1 MMDTVL
7 SRTALMEH
15 ILSLVDDPESRVK
28 ELGAVLEWDPSLS
41 KSVTRQAAVSY
52 GLPLPACTLNLA
64 LALLGSRVVKETVRF
79 AITRRATQDLV
90 MGVFDM
96 DGSRLARAA
105 EEPQSGPVPELHLG
119 ALEEQIEA
127 GLDLLTPDMRV
138 VLALH
143 YYEALSLATIARV
156 LGKPVEDVKNLKDQA
171 LCRLSTV
178 FGQRQSHQSEEFRQ

>member
-1 MMDTVL
+1 MENVL

-52 GLPLPACTLNLA
+52 GLPVPACTLNLA
-64 LALLGSRVVKETVRF
+64 LALLGGRVVKETVRY

-90 MGVFDM
+90 MGVYDM
-96 DGSRLARAA
+96 ESVRAA
-105 EEPQSGPVPELHLG
+105 QAPAEPGPGPAPELHCG
-119 ALEEQIEA
+119 ALEEQVEA

-143 YYEALSLATIARV
+143 YYEALSLATIGRV
-156 LGKPVEDVKNLKDQA
+156 LGRPVDDVKSLKEQA

-178 FGQRQSHQSEEFRQ
+178 FAQRQSDHSEEPRQ

>member
-1 MMDTVL
+1 ML
-7 SRTALMEH
+7 
-15 ILSLVDDPESRVK
+15 
-28 ELGAVLEWDPSLS
+28 
-41 KSVTRQAAVSY
+41 
-52 GLPLPACTLNLA
+52 ACTLNLA

-90 MGVFDM
+90 MGVYDM
-96 DGSRLARAA
+96 ESVRGPQAPA
-105 EEPQSGPVPELHLG
+105 EPGPGPAPELHCG

-143 YYEALSLATIARV
+143 YYEALPLATIARV
-156 LGKPVEDVKNLKDQA
+156 LGRSVDEVKNLQEQA

-178 FGQRQSHQSEEFRQ
+178 FAQRQSDHSEEPRQ

>member
-1 MMDTVL
+1 MDNVL

-41 KSVTRQAAVSY
+41 KSVTRQAALSY
-52 GLPLPACTLNLA
+52 GLPVPSCTLNLA

-90 MGVFDM
+90 MGVYDM
-96 DGSRLARAA
+96 EGTRAGA
-105 EEPQSGPVPELHLG
+105 SAADPAPGPVPELHCG

-143 YYEALSLATIARV
+143 YYEALPLATIARV
-156 LGKPVEDVKNLKDQA
+156 LGRTVDDVKHLKEQA
-171 LCRLSTV
+171 LCRLSAV
-178 FGQRQSHQSEEFRQ
+178 FAERQTDQREETRQ

>member
-1 MMDTVL
+1 MENVL

-15 ILSLVDDPESRVK
+15 ILSLVDNPESRVK

-41 KSVTRQAAVSY
+41 QSVTRQAALSY
-52 GLPLPACTLNLA
+52 GLPVPACTLNLA

-90 MGVFDM
+90 MGVYDM
-96 DGSRLARAA
+96 EGAHAAARPA
-105 EEPQSGPVPELHLG
+105 EPAPGPVPELHCG

-143 YYEALSLATIARV
+143 YYEALPLATIARV
-156 LGKPVEDVKNLKDQA
+156 LGRTVDEVKTLKEHA

-178 FGQRQSHQSEEFRQ
+178 FTQRQTDQSKETRQ

>member
-1 MMDTVL
+1 MENVL

-15 ILSLVDDPESRVK
+15 ILCLVDDPESRVK
-28 ELGAVLEWDPSLS
+28 ELGAVLEWDPSLA
-41 KSVTRQAAVSY
+41 KSVTRQAAVAY
-52 GLPLPACTLNLA
+52 GLPVPACTLNLA

-90 MGVFDM
+90 MGVYDM
-96 DGSRLARAA
+96 EGARAA
-105 EEPQSGPVPELHLG
+105 QAPAEPASGPVPELRCG
-119 ALEEQIEA
+119 ALEEQVEA

-143 YYEALSLATIARV
+143 YYEALPLATIGRV
-156 LGKPVEDVKNLKDQA
+156 LGRPADEVKSLKEQA

-178 FGQRQSHQSEEFRQ
+178 FAQRQSDQTEETRQ

>member
-1 MMDTVL
+1 MENVL

-15 ILSLVDDPESRVK
+15 ILCLVDDPESRVK
-28 ELGAVLEWDPSLS
+28 ELGAVLEWDPSLA
-41 KSVTRQAAVSY
+41 KSVTRQAAVAY
-52 GLPLPACTLNLA
+52 GLPVPACTLNLA

-90 MGVFDM
+90 MGVYDM
-96 DGSRLARAA
+96 EGARAA
-105 EEPQSGPVPELHLG
+105 QAPAEPASGPVPELRCG
-119 ALEEQIEA
+119 ALEEQVEA

-143 YYEALSLATIARV
+143 YYEALPLATIGRV
-156 LGKPVEDVKNLKDQA
+156 LGRPADEVKGLKEQA

-178 FGQRQSHQSEEFRQ
+178 FAQRQSDQTEETRQ